1 MTRTFT
7 RHYEHHEIVWNGV
20 TIAISYEPRWLSLDD
35 GYGLDTA
42 HLEIEA
48 IAPARAPLPITETGY
63 RSHFTTA
70 HAVAAMGGPVALVRT
85 WLDEEAASP
94 AWRRQEAAAR
104 QLTLF

>member
-7 RHYEHHEIVWNGV
+7 RRYEHHEIVWNGV
-20 TIAISYEPRWLSLDD
+20 RISISYEPRWLDLADD
-35 GYGLDTA
+35 YGLDTA

-48 IAPARAPLPITETGY
+48 IAPERAPLPITETGY

-85 WLDEEAASP
+85 WLNEEAASP
-94 AWRRQEAAAR
+94 AWQREVAAAR